1 MNDNESILNEIRLNL
16 YYCKNE
22 MLLNVEYCVI
32 CFLLFIETRKKR
44 VNHWIIELLST
55 LNNLYVFVE
64 LLILIVS

>member
-44 VNHWIIELLST
+44 VNH
-55 LNNLYVFVE
+55 
-64 LLILIVS
+64 

>member
-32 CFLLFIETRKKR
+32 RFLLFIETRKKR
-44 VNHWIIELLST
+44 VNH
-55 LNNLYVFVE
+55 
-64 LLILIVS
+64 